1 VATRK
6 LFANP
11 RAAASLLDSM
21 DRRSLP
27 ALLGAFLG
35 TVLALV
41 AFHWAENP
49 GVWPRSDQSE
59 AVAEVREVMRIVHK
73 EHVDAGRVSY
83 QQLARNALHGMVESL
98 DPHSEFL
105 EAGAFGALQDEMRS
119 EFGGI
124 GLQVELRDSHVTVI
138 VPLAGTPSDRAGL
151 RRGDRILRI
160 DGQLLEK
167 PELEDVVSRLRGQ
180 PATRVAIGWVRPP
193 ETNERQ
199 TTLVRETIRTESVAA
214 AEVLSGNIGYI
225 RISQFSE
232 RTGEEFI
239 QALNTLAA
247 QGVAGL
253 ILDLRNNPGGLLEA
267 AVEVSEPFFRK
278 GELIVTTEGRQ
289 AADREELRAEND
301 QEPVRV
307 PIAVLVNQGSAS
319 AAEIVAGALKDT
331 GRAVVVGE
339 RSFGKGSVQSVL
351 PLRGGDGLRLTTA
364 RYLTPSGRTL
374 HKQGVEPQVEVVASE
389 DEDDNIRLQ
398 QSRPDIRTDEEFL
411 ARFGMTRL
419 PDHQLGAALEVVNG
433 LVVLAER
440 RTSALSP

>member
-1 VATRK
+1 
-6 LFANP
+6 
-11 RAAASLLDSM
+11 M
-21 DRRSLP
+21 DRRSLHV
-27 ALLGAFLG
+27 LLGAFLG

-41 AFHWAENP
+41 AVHWAENP
-49 GVWPRSDQSE
+49 GVWPRSEQSE
-59 AVAEVREVMRIVHK
+59 ALAELREVMRLVH
-73 EHVDAGRVSY
+73 EQHVDAGRVGY
-83 QQLARNALHGMVESL
+83 RELARGALHGMVESL

-105 EAGAFGALQDEMRS
+105 EAGAFADLQDEMRS

-124 GLQVELRDSHVTVI
+124 GLQVELREGHVVVI

-151 RRGDRILRI
+151 RRGDRIVRI
-160 DGQLLEK
+160 DGQFLEK
-167 PELEDVVSRLRGQ
+167 PDLDDVVARLRGK
-180 PATRVAIGWVRPP
+180 PTTRVTVGWVRPP
-193 ETNERQ
+193 ETVERQ

-232 RTGEEFI
+232 HTGEEFI
-239 QALNTLAA
+239 KALNTLAGH
-247 QGVAGL
+247 GVAGL

-289 AADREELRAEND
+289 AKDREELRAEND

-307 PIAVLVNQGSAS
+307 PIAVLVNQSSAS

-331 GRAVVVGE
+331 GRAVIVGE
-339 RSFGKGSVQSVL
+339 RSFGKGSVQSIL
-351 PLRGGDGLRLTTA
+351 QLSTGDGLRLTTA

-374 HKQGVEPQVEVVASE
+374 HKLGVEPQVEVVASE

-398 QSRPDIRTDEEFL
+398 QSRPDIKTDEDFL
-411 ARFGMTRL
+411 ARFGMKRL
-419 PDHQLGAALEVVNG
+419 PDRQLGAALEVVNG
-433 LVVLAER
+433 LIVLAER
-440 RTSALSP
+440 HIAAPAL